1 MAIKKEV
8 DDYACF
14 TVKKKKR
21 KERERVRERERKR
34 RRKKKRKK
42 KVRYVC
48 LLSLG
53 FSQTYDY
60 FLFHLCCYIFVA
72 SILG

>member
-21 KERERVRERERKR
+21 KKRERVREREKE
-34 RRKKKRKK
+34 KKKKKTEK